1 MDLIFQIL
9 SIISLGYNS
18 WKGML
23 WLKETKVGKYVIG
36 FFLMPYIIY
45 GLYKLSKDEEWA
57 RLVDKWEREKI
68 TYYF

>member
-1 MDLIFQIL
+1 MDIFQIL
-9 SIISLGYNS
+9 SIISLGYNG

-23 WLKETKVGKYVIG
+23 WLKETKVGRYVIG

-45 GLYKLSKDEEWA
+45 GLYKLTKDEEWA